1 MDKMNKMDKKILI
14 AIDGSA
20 YSSNSLDYLI
30 RLFKNNESLS
40 VHLLS
45 IISSAAGDQS
55 WMFDVD
61 PLRQHSPAT
70 ERRRSTAE
78 KYLKDARARLVRN
91 GFNENNITFRA
102 EITSAS
108 IATAIHA
115 EANRGAYDGLLI
127 GRRGIG
133 KVGEMFFG
141 SVSSYLVE
149 KCHDVPLWII
159 DGAITSAHFL
169 LAVQTKPHSLM
180 AADYLGYIIK
190 NEPGSK
196 ILLYHSSVLFGGKAK
211 TKVEDFHDPWGK
223 DWCDQHI
230 DLDTRLYHAHTQIL
244 LDNGIEAER
253 IHALPTRTDLEASR
267 DLLRQA
273 RKHQCGTIVIGRR
286 PRSEDKGIFGGVSD
300 RALQQAEDIALWL
313 VG

>member
-1 MDKMNKMDKKILI
+1 MDKNKNILI
-14 AIDGSA
+14 AIDGST

-30 RLFKNNESLS
+30 RLFKNDEFLS

-45 IISSAAGDQS
+45 IISSAEGDQS

-70 ERRRSTAE
+70 ERRRRTAE
-78 KYLKDARARLVRN
+78 RYLKDARGKLIRN
-91 GFNENNITFRA
+91 GFNGNNITFQA
-102 EITSAS
+102 KITSAS

-115 EANRGAYDGLLI
+115 EANRGIYDGLLI

-141 SVSSYLVE
+141 SVSAYLVE
-149 KCHDVPLWII
+149 KCHDVPIWII
-159 DGAITSAHFL
+159 AGAITSEHFL
-169 LAVQTKPHSLM
+169 LAVHCKSQSLM
-180 AADYLGYIIK
+180 AADHLGYIVR
-190 NEPGSK
+190 NAPGSR
-196 ILLYHSSVLFGGKAK
+196 ILLYHSSVLFGDKEK
-211 TKVEDFHDPWGK
+211 MKVEDFYDQWGK
-223 DWCDQHI
+223 EWCDQHI
-230 DLDTRLYHAHTQIL
+230 DLDTCLYRAHTQIL
-244 LDNGIEAER
+244 LDNGIEESR
-253 IHALPTRTDLEASR
+253 ISELPIQTDLEASR

-273 RKHQCGTIVIGRR
+273 RKHKCGTIVIGRR

-300 RALQQAEDIALWL
+300 RALQQAENIALWL

>member
-1 MDKMNKMDKKILI
+1 MDKNKNILI
-14 AIDGSA
+14 AIDGST

-30 RLFKNNESLS
+30 RLFKNDEFLS

-45 IISSAAGDQS
+45 IISSAEGDQS

-70 ERRRSTAE
+70 ERRRRTAE
-78 KYLKDARARLVRN
+78 RYLKNARARLIRN
-91 GFNENNITFRA
+91 GFNGNNITFQA

-115 EANRGAYDGLLI
+115 EANRGIYDGLLI

-159 DGAITSAHFL
+159 DGAITSVHFL
-169 LAVQTKPHSLM
+169 LAVQCKPHSLM
-180 AADYLGYIIK
+180 AADHLGYIIK
-190 NEPGSK
+190 NEPGSR
-196 ILLYHSSVLFGGKAK
+196 IHLYHSSVLFGDKAK
-211 TKVEDFHDPWGK
+211 MKVEDFYDQWGK

-230 DLDTRLYHAHTQIL
+230 DLDTRLYHAHTQVL
-244 LDNGIEAER
+244 LDNGIERER
-253 IHALPTRTDLEASR
+253 ISELPIQTDLEASR

-273 RKHQCGTIVIGRR
+273 RKHKCGTIVIGRR